1 MDQGFEPQLIDS
13 PPLKTFSTQI
23 SALPFQS
30 LLRAG
35 GNQRFSR
42 DEAAPSHARLAFDCL
57 NSLFVRRKQARIAS
71 YSPVSKQREIIK
83 LHDSIASSR
92 AAALSLKFGMK
103 FSRLR
108 SNGFRAAR
116 CALVFCTLAA
126 ATPALAQQK
135 TGPGITGE
143 DSLTWQGISLYGVI
157 DIGVQYDTH
166 GAPFTPYR
174 PSASGNIVRQNSS
187 GSVIGLTPSNMG
199 QSRVG
204 LQGVEGLSDEI
215 SAVFQIET
223 FFNPQSGE
231 IADSL
236 KSLTVNNGRSLT
248 TQSVGV
254 DGSSAGQAFQT
265 AWVGI
270 KSERFGSITFGRQVT
285 LLMEGTIKYDPNYN
299 ATAFGLL
306 GASNTYS
313 GGGAQEDNRLDSTAK
328 YRVSFHDRVHVG
340 ALYKFSG
347 SNGWANTAFQANIG
361 GDFARISLDAYYSK
375 ENSAITAT
383 SLTADQVAG
392 LPALGYSVSNSLAAT
407 ISNNAA
413 YALMALYQLDP
424 VKFFAG
430 YERIIYTNPKTPLS
444 AGFQDIGGYVLAFV
458 TNNAY
463 NESKTV
469 QVFWT
474 GVRYAVTRNLDL
486 TAAYYGYR
494 QNAYGTGTQAHCT
507 TALHSTCS
515 GSFEAFS
522 FDADYRF
529 NQHFDAYLGAMYS
542 GVHDGVASGYSFH
555 TTNINPTI
563 GVRYKF

>member
-1 MDQGFEPQLIDS
+1 MKCAWI
-13 PPLKTFSTQI
+13 
-23 SALPFQS
+23 
-30 LLRAG
+30 LL
-35 GNQRFSR
+35 
-42 DEAAPSHARLAFDCL
+42 
-57 NSLFVRRKQARIAS
+57 
-71 YSPVSKQREIIK
+71 
-83 LHDSIASSR
+83 
-92 AAALSLKFGMK
+92 FG
-103 FSRLR
+103 
-108 SNGFRAAR
+108 A
-116 CALVFCTLAA
+116 LAA
-126 ATPALAQQK
+126 AVPARAQQK
-135 TGPGITGE
+135 TGPGVTGD
-143 DSLTWQGISLYGVI
+143 DSLTWQGITLYGVI

-166 GAPFTPYR
+166 SAPFTPYR
-174 PSASGNIVRQNSS
+174 PSASGNIVRQNSRE
-187 GSVIGLTPSNMG
+187 SVIGLTPSNMG

-204 LQGVEGLSDEI
+204 LQGIEHLNDEF

-236 KSLTVNNGRSLT
+236 KSLAVNNGRSLA
-248 TQSVGV
+248 TQTVNV

-265 AWVGI
+265 AWVGF
-270 KSERFGSITFGRQVT
+270 KSVRFGTLTFGRQTT
-285 LLMEGTIKYDPNYN
+285 LLLDGTIKYDPNYN

-328 YRVSFHDRVHVG
+328 YFVSFSDRVHLG

-347 SNGWANTAFQANIG
+347 ASGSANTAFQADLG
-361 GDFARISLDAYYSK
+361 GEYAGASLDAYYSK

-383 SLTADQVAG
+383 YLTAAQVAG

-407 ISNNAA
+407 ISDNEA
-413 YALMALYQLDP
+413 YALMAFYKYDAL
-424 VKFFAG
+424 KFFAG
-430 YERIIYTNPKTPLS
+430 YERIVYSDPHTPLG

-463 NESKTV
+463 INSKKV
-469 QVFWT
+469 QVYWT
-474 GVRYAVTRNLDL
+474 GIRYSVSPYLDL
-486 TAAYYGYR
+486 TAAYYGYQ
-494 QNAYGTGTQAHCT
+494 QNAYGTGTQAGC
-507 TALHSTCS
+507 ASIAHSTCS

-529 NQHFDAYLGAMYS
+529 NPHFDAYLGAMYS
-542 GVHDGVASGYSFH
+542 GVHDGVASGYLQ